1 MDLQAV
7 FQVVVKILLALG
19 GAGFIIIACASWLG
33 KVWASRILVADR
45 LKYGQELERVRS
57 DLEAQR
63 RLLQG
68 ELDKAIHVHR
78 VHFETEFRA
87 LSDIWAKLSALRA
100 AMGELR
106 PVMDIFDADEDPAE
120 RFTRR
125 LTAFTRAFN
134 DFLRAVDDQSP
145 FYPEE
150 IFQELSTALQ
160 IARRELLSV
169 SIEKPEQNKD
179 WYKEGRANFEALVG
193 STNTVSALI
202 RRRLEGLQVHPE

>member
-1 MDLQAV
+1 MDPRAV
-7 FQVVVKILLALG
+7 LEVAATILLGLG

-33 KVWASRILVADR
+33 KVWANRILEADR
-45 LKYGQELERVRS
+45 LKYGKELELLRGNV
-57 DLEAQR
+57 EAQCR
-63 RLLQG
+63 VLQG

-87 LSDIWAKLSALRA
+87 LSDIWAKLSAVRA

-125 LTAFTRAFN
+125 LTAFTMAYN
-134 DFLRAVDDQSP
+134 NFLRAVDDQSP
-145 FYPEE
+145 FYPEV

-169 SIEKPEQNKD
+169 SIEKPEQNPD

-193 STNTVSALI
+193 STNVVSALI
-202 RRRLEGLQVHPE
+202 RKRLESLQVHS

>member
-7 FQVVVKILLALG
+7 FQVAATILLGLG
-19 GAGFIIIACASWLG
+19 SAGFIIIACASWLG
-33 KVWASRILVADR
+33 KVWDSRILEADR
-45 LKYGQELERVRS
+45 LRYGQELERLRS

-63 RLLQG
+63 RVLQG
-68 ELDKAIHVHR
+68 ELDRAIHVHR
-78 VHFETEFRA
+78 VHFEMEFRA
-87 LSDIWAKLSALRA
+87 LSDIWAKLSVLRS

-106 PVMDIFDADEDPAE
+106 PTMDIVDADEDPVE

-134 DFLRAVDDQSP
+134 DFVRAVDDQSP

-160 IARRELLSV
+160 IGRRELISV
-169 SIEKPEQNKD
+169 SIEKPEQNMN
-179 WYKEGRANFEALVG
+179 WYKEGRANCEALVQ
-193 STNTVSALI
+193 STNTVSGLI
-202 RRRLEGLQVHPE
+202 RTRLESLQVHPE